1 MCTGNG
7 SVPGS
12 VAEALRMASASMDYL
27 MGTWQAP
34 LLDYRAIKPSC

>member
-1 MCTGNG
+1 MG
-7 SVPGS
+7 VDD
-12 VAEALRMASASMDYL
+12 ALRMMNAGLDYL